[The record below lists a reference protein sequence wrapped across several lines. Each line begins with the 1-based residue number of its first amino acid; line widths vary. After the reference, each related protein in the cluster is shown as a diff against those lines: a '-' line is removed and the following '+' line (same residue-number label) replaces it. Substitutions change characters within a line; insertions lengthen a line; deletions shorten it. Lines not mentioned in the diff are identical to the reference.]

1 VKAQRWVKL
10 AAIGVA
16 AACGHVCAQSPE
28 ASRVKSDERVVLF
41 PTLAARNESGEWQ
54 ADVRGWIYEPEHDS
68 AWRNKLL
75 EALGHGAPPDNA
87 EARRIFEERGRPFVA
102 DNESAKRI
110 ALLLGERPFVGEP
123 SGANGHFKASI
134 RFTDSDARA
143 AGEDDPRA
151 PLTLRVALADG
162 DDRRFLGLVYRIEDS
177 GLSVICDIDD
187 TVRITGV
194 GDRESLI
201 RSTFFESFKPVP
213 EVRAQCSELAAAGA
227 QFHYVSAS
235 PWQLYEPLERFLR
248 DEGFPAGSFHLKA
261 FRLKDSTF
269 LSLFDNPEIHKR
281 PIIEGLIQ
289 RWPGRRFI
297 LIGDTGERDPELY
310 GDIARRFPQQV
321 ERVYLRDLR
330 NARRR
335 DPRLKEA
342 LREVPAEKWVL
353 ITAPKEPAP
362 TKP

>member
-1 VKAQRWVKL
+1 MTA
-10 AAIGVA
+10 G
-16 AACGHVCAQSPE
+16 
-28 ASRVKSDERVVLF
+28 
-41 PTLAARNESGEWQ
+41 
-54 ADVRGWIYEPEHDS
+54 
-68 AWRNKLL
+68 
-75 EALGHGAPPDNA
+75 
-87 EARRIFEERGRPFVA
+87 
-102 DNESAKRI
+102 
-110 ALLLGERPFVGEP
+110 
-123 SGANGHFKASI
+123 FK
-134 RFTDSDARA
+134 
-143 AGEDDPRA
+143 
-151 PLTLRVALADG
+151 
-162 DDRRFLGLVYRIEDS
+162 GLVYRIEDS

-289 RWPGRRFI
+289 RWPGRRFV

-330 NARRR
+330 NSGRG

-353 ITAPKEPAP
+353 ITTPQRTGAGEAVIRSAPHAAHLNRRNSAWGCRVHRPRLFGIEAKPACP
-362 TKP
+362 LSGSDAAGINAWRRPWPACPRIPCSRRSLPYRRP